1 MGPSHLVSDEPP
13 ILAGAVDPRVAAELP
28 GVGLAWCAFAIA
40 GDVLRRSPP
49 ALRARL
55 RALSDRARGSH
66 AIALRTRTIPH
77 AYRVLFRDLGM
88 EPDEQRIPVEER
100 MLERLKRGAY
110 PSRGVLPDA
119 LLVATVETEVGVW
132 ALDADRLAGA
142 PRIALD
148 GGRIVVADDSG
159 PLAALFAPPPAVTP
173 ETAPARALRRHGAA
187 CARHRRRGGAVDG
200 LARHRFRLAWVATRW
215 RVPQAGPHQR

>member
-1 MGPSHLVSDEPP
+1 VSEPP
-13 ILAGAVDPRVAAELP
+13 VRAGAVDPRVAAELP
-28 GVGLAWCAFAIA
+28 GLGLAWCSFAVA
-40 GDVLRRSPP
+40 DDVLRRSPP

-55 RALSDRARGSH
+55 RALSDRTRGAQ
-66 AIALRTRTIPH
+66 AIALRTRSIPH
-77 AYRVLFRDLGM
+77 AYRALFRHLGL

-110 PSRGVLPDA
+110 PSRGVLADA

-132 ALDADRLAGA
+132 ALDADRLAGE

-148 GGRIVVADDSG
+148 GDRLVVADDSG

-173 ETAPARALRRHGAA
+173 ETR
-187 CARHRRRGGAVDG
+187 
-200 LARHRFRLAWVATRW
+200 RLALYAVVAPG
-215 RVPQAGPHQR
+215 VPEIAVEEALWTAWHVIDSA